1 MAADASQAL
10 GEAEIAGT
18 FVNPKGMA
26 KKMTAAVAGQQFGGA
41 AGGFAARM
49 RTGDAY
55 EGAPDVPQFGRVGY
69 LAVSSRDLALV
80 KTKTG
85 ALKMKISDEVL
96 GRVLRSDIA
105 AVAFD
110 EGRLL
115 SHLRIDFTNGAC
127 WEFDVPKAG
136 KKTAKALVEALGGTT
151 R

>member
-1 MAADASQAL
+1 VPRSRNEQSTSR
-10 GEAEIAGT
+10 AE
-18 FVNPKGMA
+18 V
-26 KKMTAAVAGQQFGGA
+26 QQS
-41 AGGFAARM
+41 
-49 RTGDAY
+49 
-55 EGAPDVPQFGRVGY
+55 APEVPQFGRVGY

-96 GRVLRSDIA
+96 GRMPRSDIT

-115 SHLRIDFTNGAC
+115 SHLRIDFSNGVC
-127 WEFDVPKAG
+127 WEFDVPKAN
-136 KKTAKALVEALGGTT
+136 KKTAKALVETLGGTT